1 MSQVVLNMVGL
12 SESAATGAAID
23 EAADGQAAIAH
34 TTQNGFLFE
43 PRWPGGFACPV
54 CDNVVAASLKSRA
67 VPGEPPNVGGPGTT
81 G

>member
-1 MSQVVLNMVGL
+1 MVGL

-43 PRWPGGFACPV
+43 PRWSGGFACPV